1 MKKLF
6 VKIMIFSLVLALI
19 PMSMIGW
26 ASVNRFSDTLNTEQ
40 VDTMASLAQQR
51 VTVLSEK
58 IDGLS
63 LEMEKAAENK
73 SIIEYMQASK
83 VGGEPA
89 QLQANYADINRSF
102 KQDIEERGG
111 LIVDLILLGAD
122 GAVYYNSNGNIPPSF
137 NEVNYYND
145 MMDSGQ
151 QVFSTVFAWEETGQ
165 AVTVLATPVKNSSG
179 NILGGLLTVVDY
191 GLLTASTISH
201 DPLHEELIFGIIS
214 NDGLVISHD
223 NKDYILTYDYK
234 TQTNGLEKIFEKMQ
248 QNKADSAF
256 YSLDGVGKLMAF
268 HPYTF
273 NESLGQNWYIW
284 CATTVDLYMAP
295 VKSATN
301 YVYLI
306 GLIAVLIAAAVAF
319 FFGNQ
324 IAKPI
329 KNLTGAAMEIAQG
342 NLAVEI
348 QSSSSADEVGQ
359 LNSHF
364 LDMVKSLRHVI
375 SNVLTEGQKL
385 KDVVINA
392 GGSFEELQGSVQEI
406 SMRVEQI
413 SAGMEESA
421 ASTQQVSSSS
431 QEISSA
437 IEMTAEKAEDGAR
450 HAREMLERAIKL
462 KATAQKSQANTAA
475 VLQQTRGKLEN
486 AVEESRVVDKINK
499 LTGEIL
505 DISSQTNLLA
515 LNAAIE
521 AARAGDAGRGFA
533 VVAEEVRKL
542 AEQSSDTASNIQGI
556 TTQVYQSVQNLVES
570 SNELIGFIDKNVSS
584 DYRLLVETGE
594 QYNTDAETLAKLMD
608 DFSHTSG
615 QLMNTVSQVVI
626 AVDEIAQAVG
636 SSASEAGIINTNVV
650 RIVEQAAHMA
660 QLIDDNGQSANN
672 LIEVVN
678 QFKL

>member
-26 ASVNRFSDTLNTEQ
+26 ASVNRFSDTLNNEQ

-58 IDGLS
+58 IDGLRQ
-63 LEMEKAAENK
+63 EMEKAAVNK
-73 SIIEYMQASK
+73 SVIEYMQVSNK

-89 QLQANYADINRSF
+89 ELQANYADIDRSF
-102 KQDIEERGG
+102 KQDIEKRGG
-111 LIVDLILLGAD
+111 LIVDLILVGAN
-122 GAVYYNSNGNIPPSF
+122 GAVYYNANGSIPASF
-137 NEVNYYND
+137 NDVNYYND
-145 MMDSGQ
+145 MMNSGQ
-151 QVFSTVFAWEETGQ
+151 ILSAVFAWEETGQ
-165 AVTVLATPVKNSSG
+165 AVTVLATPVKNNSG
-179 NILGGLLTVVDY
+179 HILGGLLTVIDY
-191 GLLTASTISH
+191 ELLTATTIGH

-214 NDGLVISHD
+214 NDGFVISHD

-234 TQTNGLEKIFEKMQ
+234 VQTNGLEKVFGKMQ
-248 QNKADSAF
+248 ENKADHAF
-256 YSLDGVGKLMAF
+256 YSLDGVEKLMAF
-268 HPYTF
+268 NPYTF
-273 NESLGQNWYIW
+273 NDNLGQNWYIW
-284 CATTVDLYMAP
+284 CATTVNLYMAP

-306 GLIAVLIAAAVAF
+306 GLIAVLIASLLAF
-319 FFGNQ
+319 FFGNN
-324 IAKPI
+324 IAKPV

-348 QSSSSADEVGQ
+348 QSFSGTDEIGQ

-364 LDMVKSLRHVI
+364 IEMVKSLRNVI
-375 SNVLTEGQKL
+375 SNVFMEGQKL
-385 KDVVINA
+385 KEAVTKA

-421 ASTQQVSSSS
+421 ASTQQVNSSS
-431 QEISSA
+431 QEINSA
-437 IEMTAEKAEDGAR
+437 IEITAEKADDGAKY
-450 HAREMLERAIKL
+450 AREMLDRAIEL
-462 KATAQKSQANTAA
+462 KATAQKSQANTTA
-475 VLQQTRGKLEN
+475 VLQETRGKLEN
-486 AVEESRVVDKINK
+486 AVEESKVVSKINK
-499 LTGEIL
+499 LTDEIL
-505 DISSQTNLLA
+505 EISAQTNLLA

-556 TTQVYQSVQNLVES
+556 TTQVYQSVQNLVQS
-570 SNELIGFIDKNVSS
+570 SNELMGFIDKNVSS

-594 QYNTDAETLAKLMD
+594 QYNTDAEILAKLMD
-608 DFSHTSG
+608 DFSQTSS

-636 SSASEAGIINTNVV
+636 SSAAEAGIINANVV
-650 RIVEQAAHMA
+650 RIVEQAEHMA
-660 QLIDDNGQSANN
+660 QMIDDNGQSAAN
-672 LIEVVN
+672 LIGVVK